1 LNKYGATYL
10 SFLHTPKLM
19 KMMSNI
25 SKLATLM
32 IVCSFLAGCTDALPD
47 PPSEEFEDETTDSE
61 WLVMTGDFTL
71 VMNNTT
77 NDTLIHAPT
86 IWLDVNT
93 THGAIELQSFTYNI
107 THLSFEVINN
117 TVRFHNYTWVNMQ
130 GYLTQGNNYWSEGF
144 APEFG
149 NATLHF
155 AAFPFDVTVEY
166 ELVYRIW
173 DGRE

>member
-1 LNKYGATYL
+1 MTNSMNKL
-10 SFLHTPKLM
+10 L
-19 KMMSNI
+19 
-25 SKLATLM
+25 TLM
-32 IVCSFLAGCTDALPD
+32 IVGAFLAGCTEALPD
-47 PPSEEFEDETTDSE
+47 PPSEEFEGQVSNKEWTT
-61 WLVMTGDFTL
+61 LTGDFTL
-71 VMNNTT
+71 VMDNTT
-77 NDTLIHAPT
+77 NETLIYAPT

-93 THGAIELQSFTYNI
+93 SYGAIELQSFKYNI

-117 TVRFHNYTWVNMQ
+117 SVIFNNYSWVNMQ
-130 GYLTQGNNYWSEGF
+130 GYLVQEDKYWSSGF

-166 ELVYRIW
+166 EVIYRVW